1 MASQTR
7 KISDEDKMRSNYAEY
22 LVKRKL
28 DKANLLKRIGII
40 VIAIALLGVGAFVIS
55 KMPPAAIGIFVAVAA
70 LSWYLWRFT
79 NVEYEYIII
88 QGTVEVH
95 KIYGEKNRKLI
106 LEIKTQDIERVAP
119 VSENPEVLNGKY
131 DVVTDISSGSSKDEL
146 FYLLY
151 SNENGKG
158 IIYLNVIK
166 KTLDVFKYYRSN
178 AVNYGNIQ

>member
-1 MASQTR
+1 MASQAR
-7 KISDEDKMRSNYAEY
+7 KISDEDKMRANYAEY

-28 DKANLLKRIGII
+28 DKSNLLKRIGII
-40 VIAIALLGVGAFVIS
+40 VLAIALIAVGAFVIS

-88 QGTVEVH
+88 QGTVECY
-95 KIYGEKNRKLI
+95 KIYGEKDRKLI
-106 LEIKTQDIERVAP
+106 LEIKTQNIEKVAP
-119 VSENPEVLNGKY
+119 VAENPDVVNGKY
-131 DVVTDISSGSSKDEL
+131 DVVIDISSGNSKDEL
-146 FYLLY
+146 YYLLY
-151 SNENGKG
+151 NDENGKG

-178 AVNYGNIQ
+178 AVSYGNIQ